1 MSVTIHLAF
10 HTPLNARR
18 IAMDATTE
26 IGAAPPPPPRTARA
40 PQQLKKKA
48 PHPPKPPP
56 VSSHRQE
63 RPDPPA
69 TEPDAASDAADAEL
83 RDFRET
89 TWFVV
94 GDGDLA
100 FAQWLLSRCTGVGDV
115 ATPQSLD
122 TTRRVYALYQTQ
134 RRLRRELSLGSKAA
148 TPASHEEESHEEE
161 EEESREAVAE
171 HDALWTVE
179 DIVQQVGDVLKTSRA
194 ELLSQQRAAIQA
206 NRRFEG
212 GLERVLVAE
221 VVENGTEL
229 LLSRAASEHEP
240 LLRRWM
246 ELLQEQEQQNE
257 DEAAAKQ
264 GEEGEEAP
272 PEEAEAVDGQPKSKK
287 RERKEKKARAR
298 KSSAR
303 SSEAVACEQVAS
315 FLVFLAASTQKQA
328 AVAATLVPPAAEQ
341 LWTTELQRIV
351 ELSSIEP
358 AEEAR
363 RLRVARDI
371 QDVLRREVGKW
382 RHCDVAL
389 FGSSL
394 SLYGSRNSDLDMCL
408 IPSGRGKSDNV
419 TPPTEVVGSRQLR
432 HLLHGKAGDGGDAP
446 TNAVERAELLRDLRA
461 QVHKS
466 REKLTQALNGLD
478 RVGKNSEKIAKQR
491 RQWGFF
497 DSQLR
502 LLRDAITA
510 ELAVLGVAEEPRS
523 SAAKTAHLKTLV
535 AASKRRNDDLYKL
548 RAVLQRAAKCQVR
561 HVIAGARIPI
571 IRFLHSRSGREY
583 ECDLCFENVLA
594 TRNTLL
600 LRAYASFDDRAR
612 ALGLGVKH
620 WAKQRAVSDAAM
632 GFLSSYSFVLL
643 SIYYLQTERVLPNL
657 QDPRL
662 LELAQ
667 VPAEDYN
674 GVNIAFCTDRAVA
687 RRFHEQV
694 SGSTVSDA
702 SVSRLLAGF
711 FEFYATQFDFARRV
725 VTVRDPEKA
734 TVKAAQWGARKA
746 KTWRLS
752 IEDPLETARDLGCVL
767 QFKGQEKILR
777 ELRRAHELLAAGK
790 SFSSDVCAAEKA
802 PEKAKQD
809 AAESS
814 QRAKRNEEKA
824 AVPHDER
831 RKQQQQHE
839 AKERSFVVTLW
850 SADEELTEATIR
862 KLFKSF
868 EKSFRVGKIDEV
880 APDEA
885 AEAEVASNANKK
897 WRVELLTMAQK
908 CPRTLAFKTR
918 IDWEAVNGSAGHV
931 WIHQQALYATP
942 PCQKCM
948 SPTHA
953 TRSCPPEGPD
963 EGVDDEGAGAGDRGE
978 ARKDRGTQS
987 GRKHVLFVS
996 LGGPRAAKTAS
1007 TRKELGKKQQPHDG
1021 PRSADQKAKAKVKP
1035 SKKNGKT
1042 ARDGQRTAR
1051 QEEAEPEPVVL
1062 TSGVLEVVEVAVSS
1076 PAPPTKVEGENEKKS
1091 VTQKKTKRSWHGT
1104 RKRTVPKGGGSNAA
1118 TT

>member
-1 MSVTIHLAF
+1 
-10 HTPLNARR
+10 
-18 IAMDATTE
+18 MDATTKS
-26 IGAAPPPPPRTARA
+26 AARPS
-40 PQQLKKKA
+40 QQPKEKA
-48 PHPPKPPP
+48 PRPPKPPP

-63 RPDPPA
+63 RP
-69 TEPDAASDAADAEL
+69 EPDAASDAADAEP

-89 TWFVV
+89 PWFVA

-100 FAQWLLSRCTGVGDV
+100 FAQWLLGRCTGVGDV
-115 ATPQSLD
+115 AAPQSLD

-134 RRLRRELSLGSKAA
+134 RRLRRELALGSKAA
-148 TPASHEEESHEEE
+148 TPANPEEESHEDEE
-161 EEESREAVAE
+161 EEEEEAHEAAAE

-179 DIVQQVGDVLKTSRA
+179 DIVQQAGDVLKASRA
-194 ELLSQQRAAIQA
+194 ELLSQQRAANQA

-246 ELLQEQEQQNE
+246 ELLQEQEQQKE
-257 DEAAAKQ
+257 DGAAVKQ
-264 GEEGEEAP
+264 GEEGEGAP
-272 PEEAEAVDGQPKSKK
+272 PEEAVAVDGQPKK
-287 RERKEKKARAR
+287 RERKEKKARLR

-315 FLVFLAASTQKQA
+315 FLAFLAECAQKQA
-328 AVAATLVPPAAEQ
+328 AIAAVLVQPAAEQ

-351 ELSSIEP
+351 ELSSIES

-408 IPSGRGKSDNV
+408 IPTGRGKSDNV

-446 TNAVERAELLRDLRA
+446 TTAVERAELLRDLRA

-478 RVGKNSEKIAKQR
+478 RGGKTGEKIAKQR
-491 RQWGFF
+491 RQWSFF

-510 ELAVLGVAEEPRS
+510 ELAVLGVAEEPRN
-523 SAAKTAHLKTLV
+523 SAAAAAKAAHLKTLIT
-535 AASKRRNDDLYKL
+535 ASKRRSDDLYKL

-561 HVIAGARIPI
+561 HVITGARIPI

-667 VPAEDYN
+667 VPPEDYN
-674 GVNIAFCTDRAVA
+674 GVNIAFCTDRDAA
-687 RRFHEQV
+687 IRFHQQS
-694 SGSTVSDA
+694 SGSTASDA

-725 VTVRDPEKA
+725 VAVRDPEKP

-790 SFSSDVCAAEKA
+790 SFSSDVCATEKA
-802 PEKAKQD
+802 TEKVKQD
-809 AAESS
+809 AAGAAESP
-814 QRAKRNEEKA
+814 QRTKRNEAKP
-824 AVPHDER
+824 AVPRDER
-831 RKQQQQHE
+831 SKQKQQHDE

-868 EKSFRVGKIDEV
+868 ERSFRVGKIDEV

-885 AEAEVASNANKK
+885 AAAAEAEVTSNANKK
-897 WRVELLTMAQK
+897 WRVELLSMAQK
-908 CPRTLAFKTR
+908 CPRALAFKTR
-918 IDWEAVNGSAGHV
+918 IDWKAVNGSVGRV
-931 WIHQQALYATP
+931 WIHQQTLYATP

-953 TRSCPPEGPD
+953 TRSCPPEGQD
-963 EGVDDEGAGAGDRGE
+963 EGVSDEGAGAGDRGE
-978 ARKDRGTQS
+978 ARKDPGTQS
-987 GRKHVLFVS
+987 GRKHVLLVS
-996 LGGPRAAKTAS
+996 LGGSRAAKTAL
-1007 TRKELGKKQQPHDG
+1007 TRKELGKKQQPHDA
-1021 PRSADQKAKAKVKP
+1021 RSADQTAKAKVKP
-1035 SKKNGKT
+1035 SKNNGKT
-1042 ARDGQRTAR
+1042 ARDGQRAVR
-1051 QEEAEPEPVVL
+1051 QEKAEPELVVL
-1062 TSGVLEVVEVAVSS
+1062 TSGVLELAEVAVSS
-1076 PAPPTKVEGENEKKS
+1076 PVSPTKVGGENEKKPA
-1091 VTQKKTKRSWHGT
+1091 TQKRTRRAWHGT
-1104 RKRTVPKGGGSNAA
+1104 RKRTASKGGGNNAA